1 MDSVDWNAAATL
13 HERDDGGS
21 EMHYNFRE
29 LKKGRLGDL
38 VREVA
43 AMEAGDRARLV
54 IDVSGGTTINV
65 GQIMDLAA
73 RSDFA

>member
-1 MDSVDWNAAATL
+1 MDAVDWNAAATL
-13 HERDDGGS
+13 IERDDGGS

-29 LKKGRLGDL
+29 LRKGKLGEL

-43 AMEAGDRARLV
+43 AMAAPERARLV
-54 IDVSGGTTINV
+54 IDISGGTTINV

-73 RSDFA
+73 REDLA